1 MLSFLCKYLGFRTD
15 VEPDSESKIDIQDL
29 SRAAAWILIALY
41 MIGFAI
47 SAASRSQ
54 SDFIIYRNAGVQAA
68 HAGQI
73 YNFKDPSPFQYAP
86 IYAVAFIPFGRIPL
100 RLAQLVWFLLSM
112 ALALPAM
119 ILGTSRLL
127 FGRGFELRWE
137 LILIPVLLC
146 TRFIHPNF
154 DHGQINL
161 LLLAMIV
168 WGLALANQSSPVA
181 AGALLAASVL
191 VKPYGVPV
199 ILYLLGRGRVR
210 FAVSLLFFAVALLLL
225 PSVFVGA
232 GYALHE
238 TIEYIRSLTTRVPNL
253 SHDLYNKYNQSA
265 AAIAVRL
272 FATTKQ
278 RGGLLS
284 QSAAATIGF
293 AFQCALTLA
302 VIARIGFQWSGTT
315 GQNAR
320 LSLAALFCTAAAL
333 SPVSWLEYYMVLE
346 VPYMA
351 LTSIACSN
359 AAADQS
365 RARVAQLVLAGS
377 LVLNVGT
384 RFFEAALYY
393 GAAYFGSLVV
403 LVTVLSLTGIER
415 PLPAEVR
422 SQT

>member
-1 MLSFLCKYLGFRTD
+1 MRLRIILAPVTKT
-15 VEPDSESKIDIQDL
+15 EIQGL
-29 SRAAAWILIALY
+29 SRKAAWILIALY
-41 MIGFAI
+41 LFGFAI

-54 SDFIIYRNAGVQAA
+54 SDFIIYRNAGIQAA

-73 YNFKDPSPFQYAP
+73 YNFRDPSPFQYAP
-86 IYAVAFIPFGRIPL
+86 IYAVAFIPFGLTPL
-100 RLAQLVWFLLSM
+100 RPAQLLWFLLSM
-112 ALALPAM
+112 ALALPVM

-137 LILIPVLLC
+137 LIVIPVLLC

-191 VKPYGVPV
+191 AKPFGVPV

-210 FAVSLLFFAVALLLL
+210 FAISLLFFAVALLWL

-238 TIEYIRSLTTRVPNL
+238 TAEYIRSLITRVPNL

-278 RGGLLS
+278 RGGRLS
-284 QSAAATIGF
+284 QSAAAKLGF

-302 VIARIGFQWSGTT
+302 VIVRIVLRWSSTT
-315 GQNAR
+315 EQNAR
-320 LSLAALFCTAAAL
+320 LSLAALFCTVAAF

-351 LTSIACSN
+351 LAFIACSSGE
-359 AAADQS
+359 ADRS
-365 RARVAQLVLAGS
+365 RARVAQFVLAGS
-377 LVLNVGT
+377 LVVNLGT

-393 GAAYFGSLVV
+393 GAAYFGSLIV
-403 LVTVLSLTGIER
+403 LVTVLALTGIKE
-415 PLPAEVR
+415 PLPAR
-422 SQT
+422 GRLLT

>member
-1 MLSFLCKYLGFRTD
+1 MFASAG
-15 VEPDSESKIDIQDL
+15 PIQDPKLKIQSL
-29 SRAAAWILIALY
+29 SRTFAWTLIVLY
-41 MIGFAI
+41 LCGFAI
-47 SAASRSQ
+47 SAALRTQ
-54 SDFIIYRNAGVQAA
+54 SDFVIYRNAGIEAA

-86 IYAVAFIPFGRIPL
+86 IYAVAFIPFGRTSP
-100 RLAQLVWFLLSM
+100 RLAQLLWFLLSM
-112 ALALPAM
+112 AVALPAV

-127 FGRGFELRWE
+127 FGHEFELRWE
-137 LILIPVLLC
+137 LIVIPVLLC

-168 WGLALANQSSPVA
+168 WGLALANQSRLVA
-181 AGALLAASVL
+181 AGALLATSVL
-191 VKPYGVPV
+191 AKPFSVPV

-210 FAVSLLFFAVALLLL
+210 FNVSLLFFVVVLLLL
-225 PSVFVGA
+225 PAVFVGA
-232 GYALHE
+232 RYALHE
-238 TIEYIRSLTTRVPNL
+238 TAEYIRSLTTRVPNL

-284 QSAAATIGF
+284 QSAAATLGF
-293 AFQCALTLA
+293 LFQCALALA
-302 VIARIGFQWSGTT
+302 VIVRIGVRWNRTT

-320 LSLAALFCTAAAL
+320 LSLAALFCTAAAF
-333 SPVSWLEYYMVLE
+333 SPVSWLEYYVVLE

-351 LTSIACSN
+351 LVFIACSN
-359 AAADQS
+359 GEATCH
-365 RARVAQLVLAGS
+365 RASIARYVLAGS
-377 LVLNVGT
+377 LVLNLGT

-393 GAAYFGSLVV
+393 GAVYFGSLVA
-403 LVTVLSLTGIER
+403 LVTILALTTIEQAESPVR
-415 PLPAEVR
+415 PQP
-422 SQT
+422 